1 MREMGL
7 LEHFDQRT
15 TIAGIAVGNEILCA
29 TFVGFNK
36 TNSASN

>member
-1 MREMGL
+1 MGL

-15 TIAGIAVGNEILCA
+15 TLASIAVGNKILCA